1 MDTRE
6 QTRTRGTVVQ
16 ESVKEQLRNWAW
28 YLAGYVGPP
37 VQDKAASAEGNYVSE
52 EIWEGGEPRYEPDA
66 KAAEKVEDIV
76 RTLSPFTRMVLKA
89 AYVQYP
95 YHLEHSIAQRLK
107 ISTDRYRSELK
118 KAHEMVAKALKLD

>member
-1 MDTRE
+1 MSGLPSKIKL
-6 QTRTRGTVVQ
+6 Q
-16 ESVKEQLRNWAW
+16 A
-28 YLAGYVGPP
+28 
-37 VQDKAASAEGNYVSE
+37 AEGNYVSE
-52 EIWEGGEPRYEPDA
+52 EIWEGHEPRYEPDA
-66 KAAEKVEDIV
+66 KSAEKVEDIV

-118 KAHEMVAKALKLD
+118 KAHELVAKSLKLD